1 MKMNIFGSI
10 RKQENQTIHFFF
22 MFLWIIPF
30 VKINHFQ
37 DVSRCSCCQGFIY
50 SHKKNMCTF
59 FVHSA
64 FCLKSLTISYFP
76 LMIIFCDHL
85 DICLEQILSCRRN
98 FTRSSSPWTSA
109 TFGPPP
115 AHKGILFFCLSCFC
129 FLKYKKMKNIKI

>member
-1 MKMNIFGSI
+1 MKT
-10 RKQENQTIHFFF
+10 RKSNYSRFYFV
-22 MFLWIIPF
+22 FLWIIPF
-30 VKINHFQ
+30 VTVNHFQ

-115 AHKGILFFCLSCFC
+115 AHKGIFLLFMFIFSLD
-129 FLKYKKMKNIKI
+129 IR